1 LPILFAPITCF
12 AINDYSQKL
21 LLSQDF
27 LTGFVNPPVSQTW
40 FRGMLKWSG
49 FDDQP
54 QFLTS
59 CYLAK
64 KVLTGAAYR
73 GTVKTFSGFLA

>member
-1 LPILFAPITCF
+1 MIILKKTVAVSGLPDGICKSASFPNLVP
-12 AINDYSQKL
+12 
-21 LLSQDF
+21 
-27 LTGFVNPPVSQTW
+27 
-40 FRGMLKWSG
+40 GMLKWSG

-59 CYLAK
+59 CYPAK